1 MNIFLAILADIVA
14 LIAPYLVLFIILSFC
29 ANKHNVTART
39 LINRYSEVGDLFSL
53 ILGLQIIFLIVAV
66 IGVAGAFFIEQ
77 DKIITLLDCLLA
89 FAFAMIFLEIF
100 AGIPFLMDEC
110 KDAIRKA
117 FKDLPKRQIKL

>member
-1 MNIFLAILADIVA
+1 MNIFLAIFANIVT

-29 ANKHNVTART
+29 ASKHNVTAKK
-39 LINRYSEVGDLFSL
+39 LISRYSEIGDLFSL
-53 ILGLQIIFLIVAV
+53 ILGLQIIILIVAV
-66 IGVAGAFFIEQ
+66 LGVAGAFFIEQ
-77 DKIITLLDCLLA
+77 DEIITLLDCLWA

-100 AGIPFLMDEC
+100 CGIPFLMDEC